1 MGLMEQFSDPELMH
15 SLSFVEKMEGAGITT
30 LMGMGTTFLIL
41 ILLWGIIAST
51 TKLISIADQKRTAH
65 AAAGAGASAASEP
78 AAATPAAATVA
89 PVASGVEATPSGGA
103 DVGTSDDEALVAV
116 ISAAIAAYEDGET
129 TPDMIVK
136 RIRRVSGPSTVW
148 ANAGRNESVDSR
160 RM

>member
-51 TKLISIADQKRTAH
+51 TKIMSMADKRRVAH
-65 AAAGAGASAASEP
+65 ATAGAEAPVAAPEP
-78 AAATPAAATVA
+78 AAATPVAAATPA
-89 PVASGVEATPSGGA
+89 ASGVEAMSSAGS
-103 DVGTSDDEALVAV
+103 DVGASDDEALVAV
-116 ISAAIAAYEDGET
+116 IAAAIAAYEDGET